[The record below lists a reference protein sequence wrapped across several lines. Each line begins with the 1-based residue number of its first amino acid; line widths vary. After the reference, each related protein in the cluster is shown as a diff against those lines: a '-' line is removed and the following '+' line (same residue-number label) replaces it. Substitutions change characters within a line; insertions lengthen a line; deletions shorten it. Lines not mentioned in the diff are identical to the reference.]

1 MDFIHLK
8 LFLIFTKQSA
18 ENKTSVNNSNAYCGD
33 VTKKIQTYQNY
44 FFQNSEKGQKRWS
57 RKINVPKMSFYFFKK
72 LKFEIVDKVLI
83 FVSTLKLKHKT

>member
-33 VTKKIQTYQNY
+33 VTKKILDLPEL
-44 FFQNSEKGQKRWS
+44 FF
-57 RKINVPKMSFYFFKK
+57 PK
-72 LKFEIVDKVLI
+72 L
-83 FVSTLKLKHKT
+83 